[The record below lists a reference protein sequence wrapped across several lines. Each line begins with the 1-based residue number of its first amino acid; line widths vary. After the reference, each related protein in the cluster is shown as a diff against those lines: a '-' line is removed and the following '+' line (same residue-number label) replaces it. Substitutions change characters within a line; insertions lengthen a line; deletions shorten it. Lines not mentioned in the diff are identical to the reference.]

1 MIKKVLSLQILC
13 VFSVFNAF
21 CNDVQ
26 SFDALIEEFLKAKR
40 FCLVYLVVICT
51 RRRIHTNT
59 LY

>member
-13 VFSVFNAF
+13 VLSVFNAF

-40 FCLVYLVVICT
+40 FCLVYLVVIC
-51 RRRIHTNT
+51 I
-59 LY
+59 